1 MPLTVINIVL
11 PVVMESQLESTL
23 DILCI
28 LESYA
33 KLMQEDVGFAYHGGL
48 LILAVHHNTFDLRRD
63 AGVLL
68 RPSLPFPSWGIL
80 LLSCWGSGGLGGG
93 KGIGWPSLFPLNRL
107 IDRRATPGTGRIFQ
121 HVRSVCQ
128 PLRRG
133 LSLVIHY
140 LPRRTGKRIP

>member
-1 MPLTVINIVL
+1 MPLTVIDIVL

-33 KLMQEDVGFAYHGGL
+33 KLMQEVVGFAYHGGL
-48 LILAVHHNTFDLRRD
+48 LILAGRHNPFDLRRD

-68 RPSLPFPSWGIL
+68 RPSLPFPSWLIQVIL

-107 IDRRATPGTGRIFQ
+107 ID
-121 HVRSVCQ
+121 
-128 PLRRG
+128 
-133 LSLVIHY
+133 
-140 LPRRTGKRIP
+140 